1 VGRAR
6 SICRTTGATG
16 AGHRHASR
24 RYVRV
29 ALEAEAETVAAAP
42 EGSRNVTLSRSA
54 FSLGTLAGTGALDP
68 DVVIDSLYS
77 AALQAGLPKHE
88 ARTTTERQVRA
99 GMKHPRSRGA
109 A

>member
-42 EGSRNVTLSRSA
+42 
-54 FSLGTLAGTGALDP
+54 DP